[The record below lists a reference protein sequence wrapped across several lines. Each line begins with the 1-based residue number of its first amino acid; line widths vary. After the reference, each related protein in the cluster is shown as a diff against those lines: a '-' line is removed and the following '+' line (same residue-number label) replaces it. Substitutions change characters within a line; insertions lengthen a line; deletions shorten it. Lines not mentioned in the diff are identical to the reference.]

1 MPERSSRVAFVT
13 INVVVW
19 FVMTAI
25 LVVVPDLLDRWM
37 PLEFA
42 RVVGW
47 GVAGSVWVVSV
58 EHQWKLRF
66 GPLARFFLQLVLWVS
81 AALVAITI
89 SEQARFDL
97 P

>member
-1 MPERSSRVAFVT
+1 MVDRSSRAAFIT
-13 INVVVW
+13 MNVLVW

-37 PLEFA
+37 PLEIA

-58 EHQWKLRF
+58 EHQWRLRF
-66 GPLARFFLQLVLWVS
+66 GPLPRFFLQLILWVG
-81 AALVAITI
+81 AALVAIAI
-89 SEQARFDL
+89 SEQARVS
-97 P
+97 PP